1 MPNLNSKEHQRPLD
15 GHKASCIFIDLLIIE
30 QRYSITTPTLQN
42 IFIYMWCRNDISRY
56 YIDDSIFIRSYSK
69 STTLYVNWYRER
81 FTYTD
86 LNIGICTKSEFQ
98 IRNQCPL
105 MVINSLTKDLSGFSR
120 QTMEIKSSMFNVQ
133 CWMCNIKIKHSRWN
147 SK

>member
-1 MPNLNSKEHQRPLD
+1 MWSMANLNSKEHQRPLD

-30 QRYSITTPTLQN
+30 QRDSITTPTLQN

-69 STTLYVNWYRER
+69 STTLYRIWYRKR

-86 LNIGICTKSEFQ
+86 LHIGICTKSEFQ

-105 MVINSLTKDLSGFSR
+105 MVINSLTKNLSGFSR
-120 QTMEIKSSMFNVQ
+120 QTMEIKSSMLYVGSA
-133 CWMCNIKIKHSRWN
+133 I